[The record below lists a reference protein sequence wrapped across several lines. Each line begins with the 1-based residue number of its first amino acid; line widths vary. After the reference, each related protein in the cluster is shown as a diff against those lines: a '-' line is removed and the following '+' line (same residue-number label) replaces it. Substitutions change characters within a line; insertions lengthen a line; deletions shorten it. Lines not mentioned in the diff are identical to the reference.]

1 MLRQYASYLSIIL
14 TFGLFFCGL
23 YDLKATHNRA
33 GEITVEQI
41 DALTIKAMIT
51 TYTKASSIQA
61 DRDSLTLCWGDGNC
75 ELLVRIN
82 GPIGNSGI
90 PNGERLPNDTKVNI
104 YMAFHVYP
112 GIGTYKLSMTDPNR
126 NGQILNVNPPNS
138 DMVEF
143 HLETTYSCPPCHCSA
158 IINLPNP
165 SLCKNVHKKFSFFAN
180 GLAHLY
186 GYG

>member
-1 MLRQYASYLSIIL
+1 MLRQYASYLSIFL
-14 TFGLFFCGL
+14 TFGLFFFGL
-23 YDLKATHNRA
+23 SDLAATHNRA

-90 PNGERLPNDTKVNI
+90 PSGERLPNDTKVNI

-143 HLETTYSCPPCHCSA
+143 HLESLLDFHLKTILHP
-158 IINLPNP
+158 ILPFVD
-165 SLCKNVHKKFSFFAN
+165 LEIT
-180 GLAHLY
+180 
-186 GYG
+186 